1 MKTFAQ
7 LREKKLSSD
16 KVVDKGKIKRI
27 NYEVRQAGRVFHAYV
42 DGDYLDKF
50 RSKNDAKKAIQLAI
64 KELT

>member
-1 MKTFAQ
+1 MKTFTQ
-7 LREKKLSSD
+7 LREKKQATG
-16 KVVDKGKIKRI
+16 KVVDSGKIKRVK
-27 NYEVRQAGRVFHAYV
+27 YEVRQDGSKYHAII

>member
-1 MKTFAQ
+1 MKTFTQ
-7 LREKKLSSD
+7 LREKKRASD
-16 KVVDKGKIKRI
+16 KIVDKGKIKRVG
-27 NYEVRQAGRVFHAYV
+27 YEVRQAGSQFHAYV